1 MSNNKQTTGYI
12 CPKTTKQ
19 CDDECCVS
27 ADECHIEAWEK
38 VVTTE
43 EMTWDEYGNYIQG
56 ILKPSINGGDNMN
69 NNPGNTDNTMN
80 MTVLRNHIT
89 MYLDDIES
97 YGTRKDLADATDV
110 LFDFVKYID
119 AMGVLDG
126 EQAMIDYNA
135 MEEEWEMDN
144 YNEMQQ

>member
-1 MSNNKQTTGYI
+1 MSNNKQTT
-12 CPKTTKQ
+12 
-19 CDDECCVS
+19 D
-27 ADECHIEAWEK
+27 
-38 VVTTE
+38 
-43 EMTWDEYGNYIQG
+43 MTWDEYGNYIQG

-97 YGTRKDLADATDV
+97 YGTRKELADATDV

-119 AMGVLDG
+119 AMGVSDD

-135 MEEEWEMDN
+135 MEEESEMDN
-144 YNEMQQ
+144 YNEMQ

>member
-1 MSNNKQTTGYI
+1 MNNNKQTTDM
-12 CPKTTKQ
+12 Q
-19 CDDECCVS
+19 
-27 ADECHIEAWEK
+27 
-38 VVTTE
+38 
-43 EMTWDEYGNYIQG
+43 WDEYGNP
-56 ILKPSINGGDNMN
+56 KPPTGGRDNMN
-69 NNPGNTDNTMN
+69 NNPGNTDNNTMN

-119 AMGVLDG
+119 ALGESDD

-144 YNEMQQ
+144 YNEMQ